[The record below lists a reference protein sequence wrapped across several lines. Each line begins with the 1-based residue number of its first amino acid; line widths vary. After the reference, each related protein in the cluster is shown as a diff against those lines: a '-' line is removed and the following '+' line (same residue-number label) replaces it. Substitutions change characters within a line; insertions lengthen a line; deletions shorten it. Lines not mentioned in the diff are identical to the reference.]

1 MQFGIDVH
9 INVLSDSEFCEAR
22 CSDSHTL
29 LKGVNELIF
38 VHHALLADLGEIR
51 FKRSAH
57 HVTGHLRVS

>member
-22 CSDSHTL
+22 CCDSHTL
-29 LKGVNELIF
+29 LKGVNELIL

-57 HVTGHLRVS
+57 NVTGHLRVS